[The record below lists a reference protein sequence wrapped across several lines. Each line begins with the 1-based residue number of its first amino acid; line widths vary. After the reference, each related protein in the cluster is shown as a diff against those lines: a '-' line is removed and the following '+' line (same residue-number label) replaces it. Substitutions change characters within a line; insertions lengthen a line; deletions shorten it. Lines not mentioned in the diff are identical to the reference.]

1 MVVFVTPKMEET
13 RKCEQQS
20 SGKKYNFYIEK
31 KMEFIRNIDVI
42 ESRKKKCVY
51 VLIIDWDMGDQR
63 AICEG
68 FFFTRLRWSSDFHVG

>member
-42 ESRKKKCVY
+42 ESRKKSVY
-51 VLIIDWDMGDQR
+51 MY
-63 AICEG
+63 
-68 FFFTRLRWSSDFHVG
+68 